1 MNAVALLDIALGGG
15 VLLAAWV
22 TLLHPDRIASVT
34 AFLGM
39 GVLLVGVW
47 ARLGAP
53 DVALAEAALA
63 AGVTGALL
71 VAAGARSADDEGRV
85 RRAMLTG
92 QTVLLLAAGALLAAV
107 VIPAAAG
114 PVGEEDLAR
123 QATASI
129 ADAAV
134 GHPVTAV
141 LLDFRAY
148 DTLLEVAVLAVA
160 ALAAVSLHPKG
171 TLRSADIPIDQ
182 RPTLT
187 ILLRALAPVLVLRA
201 AWLVVAGSSR
211 PGGAF
216 QSGAV
221 VAGLLILALLTGSVQ
236 VPPGPTLRLLLVA
249 GASVFVTLAAVT
261 AVMSGWLTLDEPWAG
276 AAIVAVEAVLAVSI
290 GVALGALLVAQEPTR

>member
-1 MNAVALLDIALGGG
+1 MNSVAVLDIALGGG
-15 VLLAAWV
+15 VLVAAWV

-34 AFLGM
+34 MFLGM

-71 VAAGARSADDEGRV
+71 VAAVARDNDEVRI

-92 QTVLLLAAGALLAAV
+92 QAVLVLAAGALLAV
-107 VIPAAAG
+107 VLIPAAAG
-114 PVGEEDLAR
+114 PVGDQALAR

-129 ADAAV
+129 PDAAV
-134 GHPVTAV
+134 SHPVTAV

-148 DTLLEVAVLAVA
+148 DTLLEVVVLAVA
-160 ALAAVSLHPKG
+160 AVAALSLHPRG
-171 TLRSADIPIDQ
+171 SLRTVDTPVDR
-182 RPTLT
+182 RPTVMV
-187 ILLRALAPVLVLRA
+187 LLRVLGPVLVLLA
-201 AWLVVAGSSR
+201 AWLLVAGSSR

-221 VAGLLILALLTGSVQ
+221 VAGLLILALLTSSVR
-236 VPPGPTLRLLLVA
+236 VPAGPVLRLLIVA
-249 GASVFVTLAAVT
+249 GAAVFVALAAGT
-261 AVMSGWLTLDEPWAG
+261 ATLTGWLTLEEPWAG
-276 AAIVAVEAVLAVSI
+276 TAVVAVEAVLAVSI
-290 GVALGALLVAQEPTR
+290 GVALAALLVAQEPSR